1 MVLSGEPFPLETS
14 EFALRAEEVETG
26 ELEDVPFLRLKLP
39 ESGEMQGVDGLAFQ
53 VLWGS
58 TTVGTTR
65 TRTLGHPGRSRRPRP
80 PLSPLLS
87 LLPHVSALL
96 PSSVPRLLISNVC
109 RSWLRADLCTV
120 FLVGEPLLS
129 NPLFYVWGIPFL

>member
-1 MVLSGEPFPLETS
+1 MVLSGEPFPLQTS

-58 TTVGTTR
+58 TQWES
-65 TRTLGHPGRSRRPRP
+65 LGLEPREAP
-80 PLSPLLS
+80 AGL
-87 LLPHVSALL
+87 
-96 PSSVPRLLISNVC
+96 
-109 RSWLRADLCTV
+109 
-120 FLVGEPLLS
+120 
-129 NPLFYVWGIPFL
+129 